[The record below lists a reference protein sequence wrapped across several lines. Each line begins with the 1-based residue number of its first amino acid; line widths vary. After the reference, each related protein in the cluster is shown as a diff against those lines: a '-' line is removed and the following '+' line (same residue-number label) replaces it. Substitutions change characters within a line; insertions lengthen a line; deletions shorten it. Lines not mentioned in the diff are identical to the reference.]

1 MILEWFQLSLLEWIL
16 IAALLL
22 VFLIQIFFYIR
33 YFCGIIRRFKR
44 DQKEKKIIETE
55 QKPVSI
61 IICARDQAVNLKKN
75 LPAFFEQDYSK
86 FQVVVVNDASSD
98 DTENILI
105 HFEKDHPNFYH
116 TFVPQGIQSVS
127 AKKIAMTIGIKA
139 AKYDQLIFTEA
150 YCIPQSNHWLSS
162 MARHFDE
169 HCGIVLGFSTY
180 IGMKGLLKQLV
191 SYDTLFMALQF
202 MGFSEAGK
210 PYMGIGRNLAYCKQ
224 LFFDNRGFASH
235 LCLKSGD
242 DDLFIGEIAN
252 RTNTQIE
259 ISPESKVLTKVHNVW
274 RHWKDQKVNQLTNT
288 YYYKS
293 GTKFRI
299 KLEEISRVL
308 FYGLFLTLLIVGVVE
323 VNPVPAVFA
332 AVAFLIRYG
341 MQLFVINKSARMLE
355 ETRHYFL
362 VPFFDILLLLISFW
376 LKIEKH
382 FKKENNYTWK
392 VLH

>member
-1 MILEWFQLSLLEWIL
+1 MIFEWFQLSLLESIL
-16 IAALLL
+16 IAVLLL
-22 VFLIQIFFYIR
+22 VFLIQVFFYIR
-33 YFCGIIRRFKR
+33 YYSGIIRRFKR

-75 LPAFFEQDYSK
+75 LSTLFEQEYSE

-150 YCIPQSNHWLSS
+150 YCIPKSNQWLSS

-210 PYMGIGRNLAYCKQ
+210 PYMGIGRNLAYRKQ

-235 LCLKSGD
+235 LYLKSGD

-252 RTNTQIE
+252 STNTQIE

-274 RHWKDQKVNQLTNT
+274 HHWKDQKVNQLTNT

-299 KLEEISRVL
+299 RLEEISRVL
-308 FYGLFLTLLIVGVVE
+308 FYGLFLALLIIGVVK
-323 VNPVPAVFA
+323 VNFVPVVFA
-332 AVAFLIRYG
+332 AVAFIIRYG
-341 MQLFVINKSARMLE
+341 IQLFVINKSARMLK
-355 ETRHYFL
+355 ETRYYFL
-362 VPFFDILLLLISFW
+362 VPFFDLLLLFISFW

-382 FKKENNYTWK
+382 FKKENKYTWK